1 MEEYQKF
8 NDAINGF
15 SPSFARILLERLKE
29 EEKELM
35 LVVQDVGIDKKI
47 DIEPFLGAILYHL
60 RSQVFGDKTP
70 LPRKKKG
77 REIIELILDTIDV
90 TEEFLNLFEAPKKS
104 KLISMLESGIE
115 KISADDLIKEFS
127 KFAEGGIPKE
137 IIGGFITKLSPCC
150 QAPTEITKGV
160 LHQEICSECKKPIN
174 EVLFK
179 ISKT

>member
-15 SPSFARILLERLKE
+15 SPSFARILLEKLKE
-29 EEKELM
+29 KKKETISATKGPFRNHDL
-35 LVVQDVGIDKKI
+35 
-47 DIEPFLGAILYHL
+47 DITPFVAAILYHL
-60 RSQVFGDKTP
+60 RSRVLGDREQI
-70 LPRKKKG
+70 PRKMKG
-77 REIIELILDTIDV
+77 WEIVELVLDTIDA
-90 TEEFLNLFEAPKKS
+90 TEEFLTLFEVPKKS

-127 KFAEGGIPKE
+127 KFAEGGVPKE

-174 EVLFK
+174 EILFK
-179 ISKT
+179 ISKI